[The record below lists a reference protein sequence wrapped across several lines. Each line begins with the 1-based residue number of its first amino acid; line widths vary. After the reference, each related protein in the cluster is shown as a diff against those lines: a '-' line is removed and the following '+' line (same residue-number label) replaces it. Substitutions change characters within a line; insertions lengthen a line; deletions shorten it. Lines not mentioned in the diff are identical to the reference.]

1 MVKTNREIWIE
12 LNEDRYEC
20 PACGFRTPNLAH
32 FRRHLASD
40 KHWLMTEFREECPRD
55 LKIVVAS
62 FLPFVKLTNLGQL
75 GLDAVTCAVGPPI
88 VWLTHPRRIIQKV
101 DPAGPL
107 ARGAYL
113 GGRSGRNL
121 RSLAFVL

>member
-1 MVKTNREIWIE
+1 MKTNREIWIE

-62 FLPFVKLTNLGQL
+62 FLPFGHVV
-75 GLDAVTCAVGPPI
+75 GLKRPVFLSRLRVPG
-88 VWLTHPRRIIQKV
+88 
-101 DPAGPL
+101 
-107 ARGAYL
+107 RG
-113 GGRSGRNL
+113 G
-121 RSLAFVL
+121 

>member
-1 MVKTNREIWIE
+1 MVKTAREVWIA

-20 PACGFRTPNLAH
+20 PDCGFRSPNLAH
-32 FRRHLASD
+32 FTRHLRSD
-40 KHWLMTEFREECPRD
+40 KHWLMTEFRTQCPRD

-62 FLPFVKLTNLGQL
+62 FLPFMKLTNLGQL
-75 GLDAVTCAVGPPI
+75 GFDAVSMAVGPPI
-88 VWLTHPRRIIQKV
+88 VWLEKRRIIQRV
-101 DPAGPL
+101 GLAGLPA
-107 ARGAYL
+107 RTVYL